1 MCMTG
6 VLSTVLNIST
16 LVFAVTSMLSV
27 GFSYTFKEIIEPLRN
42 VRGVL
47 VALLANF
54 VLVPLLAYAVTLLL
68 TLDPGME
75 IGLILVS
82 TAAGAPFLIK
92 LTQIAEGDLAFAAGI
107 LVLLLVV
114 TMAYMPVVV
123 PLIAPEAAVSAT
135 SIAMPLVITMLLPLV
150 IGLIVD
156 AWNEPLTERLLPWM
170 NKASSLSLVLL
181 LASTFLLNFQAIM
194 GVFGTGAI
202 LAALAVIAGAF
213 GIGYLLGGPQI
224 SKREVMGLATA
235 QRNIAAVTVV
245 ATQAFDDANIVVMVV
260 VTSIVSMI
268 MLFPA
273 AMVLRKLGARRDQ
286 PSTGAAQVRRK
297 APWV

>member
-16 LVFAVTSMLSV
+16 LVFAVTSMLAV

-42 VRGVL
+42 LRGVL

-54 VLVPLLAYAVTLLL
+54 VLVPLLACAVTRLLP
-68 TLDPGME
+68 LDPGME

-123 PLIAPEAAVSAT
+123 PLIAPDAAVSAT

-181 LASTFLLNFQAIM
+181 LASTFLLNFQAIL

-213 GIGYLLGGPQI
+213 GIGYLLGGPHI

-235 QRNIAAVTVV
+235 QRNVAAVTVV

-268 MLFPA
+268 MLFPTA
-273 AMVLRKLGARRDQ
+273 VVLRKLGAQRDKA
-286 PSTGAAQVRRK
+286 STVRGQVRRK